1 MVGFSTGTGTS
12 GISTP
17 KSGISKAKGFRSLA
31 PEFEAIP
38 YYNTPFLTIEGK
50 PFNPFDIKTF
60 EAPTEDSIN
69 NDDNQNQLSSSV
81 NNLNYIDDYNN
92 FIVSEENNPTG
103 GMTQAN
109 IDNPVANPTDFYGN
123 PISKEVYGPTL
134 NPLDFVP
141 GFGLVSTLNEPA
153 VPTSGYGTPGTY
165 SSISGGKFDANS
177 RAYDPITGQYLD
189 EYGTKGA
196 FANKIAQDPLGNL
209 TGDPDK
215 AAQGS
220 LRDMEYAAARSELA
234 SLRAGTTDPTGNPA
248 TTGLDPNA
256 EDKVATKLGLDMG
269 FPAHTVAPGTP
280 THTSIK
286 TGVYTPGSSYIPG
299 GKITDGTGV
308 PSNLSIEDDMIGI
321 ETDKGLDT
329 SGIDVSDIDTGLGSS
344 GDLGG
349 AVGAGYTNT
358 DSNNSVGGYES
369 AGVQSG
375 SQTSHSGTG
384 TSFADDAASSD
395 SGGGGK

>member
-1 MVGFSTGTGTS
+1 
-12 GISTP
+12 
-17 KSGISKAKGFRSLA
+17 
-31 PEFEAIP
+31 
-38 YYNTPFLTIEGK
+38 
-50 PFNPFDIKTF
+50 
-60 EAPTEDSIN
+60 
-69 NDDNQNQLSSSV
+69 
-81 NNLNYIDDYNN
+81 
-92 FIVSEENNPTG
+92 
-103 GMTQAN
+103 MTQAN

-141 GFGLVSTLNEPA
+141 GLGLASTLNEPA

-196 FANKIAQDPLGNL
+196 FASKIAQDPLGNL

-215 AAQGS
+215 AAQGK
-220 LRDMEYAAARSELA
+220 LTDMEYAASRSELA
-234 SLRAGTTDPTGNPA
+234 SLGAGTTDPTGNPA

-256 EDKVATKLGLDMG
+256 KDKVATKLGLDMG
-269 FPAHTVAPGTP
+269 FASHTVAPGTP
-280 THTSIK
+280 THTTIK
-286 TGVYTPGSSYIPG
+286 TGVYTPGSQYIPG
-299 GKITDGTGV
+299 GKITDGTGT
-308 PSNLSIEDDMIGI
+308 PSSLSIEDDMIGI

-329 SGIDVSDIDTGLGSS
+329 SGIDVSDIGTGLGSS

-358 DSNNSVGGYES
+358 DSNNNVGGYDS

-375 SQTSHSGTG
+375 SQASHSGG
-384 TSFADDAASSD
+384 YGGYADDAASSD

>member
-1 MVGFSTGTGTS
+1 MVGFGTGTGTS

-17 KSGISKAKGFRSLA
+17 KSGISKAKGFRSLV

-38 YYNTPFLTIEGK
+38 YYDTPFLTIEGK
-50 PFNPFDIKTF
+50 PFNPFNIAAY
-60 EAPTEDSIN
+60 EAPTEDTSN
-69 NDDNQNQLSSSV
+69 NDNNDQLSSSV
-81 NNLNYIDDYNN
+81 NNLNYIDDYNTS
-92 FIVSEENNPTG
+92 IVSEEDNPTG

-141 GFGLVSTLNEPA
+141 GLGLASTLNEPA

-196 FANKIAQDPLGNL
+196 FASKIAQDPLGNL

-215 AAQGS
+215 AAQGKLS
-220 LRDMEYAAARSELA
+220 DMEYAASRSELA
-234 SLRAGTTDPTGNPA
+234 SLGAGTTDPTGNPA

-256 EDKVATKLGLDMG
+256 KDKVATKLGLDMG
-269 FPAHTVAPGTP
+269 FASHTVAPGTP
-280 THTSIK
+280 THTTIK
-286 TGVYTPGSSYIPG
+286 TGVYTPGSQYIPG
-299 GKITDGTGV
+299 GKITDGTGT
-308 PSNLSIEDDMIGI
+308 PSSLSIEDDMIGI

-329 SGIDVSDIDTGLGSS
+329 SGIDVSDIGTGLGSS

-358 DSNNSVGGYES
+358 DSNNNVGGYDS

-375 SQTSHSGTG
+375 SQASHSGG
-384 TSFADDAASSD
+384 YGGYADDAASSD